1 MSITNSA
8 TIPYFFYGDNMR
20 WWFGIVVNPNDP
32 QMLGRMQVRIYGV
45 HPERVAD
52 LESEDLP
59 WAQTLI
65 PTTEGGVSGIGKMGR
80 LLPGA
85 KVMGMFLDGESSQ
98 IPFILGAVH
107 TIEDPSPVQIEKLAA
122 SEDKSLTSQSLLS
135 AFFNG
140 NTNAEIAFNFF
151 MANTFTA
158 EQSAAIIGNLVVEA
172 GTNIDPLK
180 ISNNN
185 YGIAQWSA
193 VETAGNR
200 FILLKSFAG
209 QRNLNWQDYKT
220 QLMFVLNELRT
231 YSYLGLNKLL
241 KAEDIVEMTKAVAR
255 SYIRRDNLMDTRITY
270 AKDTLERLG

>member
-32 QMLGRMQVRIYGV
+32 QMLGRMQVRIYGI
-45 HPERVAD
+45 HPEDVAD

-122 SEDKSLTSQSLLS
+122 SEDKSLTNQSLLS

-151 MANTFTA
+151 MASTFTA
-158 EQSAAIIGNLVVEA
+158 EQSAAIIGNLVVES

-180 ISNNN
+180 VSNNN

-200 FILLKSFAG
+200 FVLLKSFAG

>member
-1 MSITNSA
+1 MSGINAA
-8 TIPYFFYGDNMR
+8 TIPEAFYGDQYR

-45 HPERVAD
+45 HPEDVAD

-59 WAQTLI
+59 WAQTMI

-85 KVMGMFLDGESSQ
+85 KVIGMFLDGPSSQ
-98 IPFILGAVH
+98 VPFIMGAVH

-122 SEDKSLTSQSLLS
+122 SEDKSLTNQSFIS

-140 NTNAEIAFNFF
+140 STNAEICFNFF
-151 MANTFTA
+151 LANEFTP
-158 EQSAAIIGNLVVEA
+158 EQAAAMVGNFSVES
-172 GTNIDPLK
+172 GTNVNPLAAK
-180 ISNNN
+180 NNN
-185 YGIAQWSA
+185 YGIAQWQSI
-193 VETAGNR
+193 ETAGNR
-200 FILLKSFAG
+200 FVLLKSFAG
-209 QRNLNWQDYKT
+209 QRNLNWQKLNT

-241 KAEDIVEMTKAVAR
+241 KAENIEQATRRFAE
-255 SYIRRDNLMDTRITY
+255 SYIRRDTLMTTRITY

>member
-122 SEDKSLTSQSLLS
+122 SEDKSLTNQSLLS

-158 EQSAAIIGNLVVEA
+158 EQSAALVGNFCVEA
-172 GTNIDPLK
+172 GTDIDPLK
-180 ISNNN
+180 VSNNN

-200 FILLKSFAG
+200 FVLLKSFAG

>member
-1 MSITNSA
+1 MSVTNSA

-32 QMLGRMQVRIYGV
+32 QMLGRMQVRIYGI
-45 HPERVAD
+45 HPEDVAD

-122 SEDKSLTSQSLLS
+122 SEDKSLTNQSLLS

-151 MANTFTA
+151 MASTFTA
-158 EQSAAIIGNLVVEA
+158 EQSAAIIGNLVVES

-180 ISNNN
+180 VSNNN

-200 FILLKSFAG
+200 FVLLKSFAG